1 MKNSTLATVFA
12 LSPLLGIYS
21 VGVPL
26 LSLSQ
31 LLLLIIL
38 SICYFKYKGRFESYF
53 LIYIVYAIFITI
65 FNFIITSWTIIG
77 DGIHD
82 ILSLLLFFFT
92 LLGVSNFADYNKF
105 KKTLLGF
112 GLVSLVFFFLQYGLN
127 IIGVQLAGIIPF
139 LPLANEENTADMI
152 AHKLESERTS
162 GLFLE
167 PAHYAD
173 FMIIILVF
181 LLFKEKMTKKDIF
194 IALAIIAS
202 ILLCHSATGY
212 VMMAIILAYWVF
224 VYHLKKSKYKILFLS
239 IALTLASA
247 LVVFISTNESM
258 MEVFGR
264 YNELT
269 GDSGDSVHGYSSF
282 IRVVRGYIPFAESD
296 LFYQIFGSGLGS
308 LIGYVNSHPQS
319 SYLAL
324 TTFNPKWI
332 NGLQYLIFST
342 GIIGAIIYFTQ
353 LYKIGKKSSVL
364 GRAFIVVLIMLFLS
378 ADSFFSQEMILYII
392 VKEKMFKLA

>member
-269 GDSGDSVHGYSSF
+269 GDSVHGYSSF